1 ELSDSLGLDLPGG
14 VVIAEMHDDSPF
26 AAAGLQV
33 GDVVSEVDRAPV
45 NTPAEMLFRM
55 SMRGIGR
62 SAEVIYV
69 RRGEEKIATVPM
81 IAPPDSP
88 PREMV
93 DLGERTVLPGLQVAR
108 ANPAV
113 VSELGLPVDSEG
125 IVVLDPGPFGA
136 QVGLQTGDRL
146 LGVNGRRIEAPRDVD
161 RLLRRPGP
169 LVQIE
174 VLRGNRRL
182 LLRFRA

>member
-1 ELSDSLGLDLPGG
+1 MIVLRRFLSLVALVLVSGCNSGYYLHLYQGHMALMDARRPIDEL
-14 VVIAEMHDDSPF
+14 VAAEGTDAQLKQRLQLVLAVRAY
-26 AAAGLQV
+26 AAA
-33 GDVVSEVDRAPV
+33 
-45 NTPAEMLFRM
+45 
-55 SMRGIGR
+55 
-62 SAEVIYV
+62 
-69 RRGEEKIATVPM
+69 
-81 IAPPDSP
+81 
-88 PREMV
+88 
-93 DLGERTVLPGLQVAR
+93 
-108 ANPAV
+108 
-113 VSELGLPVDSEG
+113 ELGLPVDSEG

-136 QVGLQTGDRL
+136 QVGLQTGDRM